1 MVIGRKF
8 WPLEGGVD
16 YRPSSNPPTKF
27 IASTNGT
34 NVISNVSATDIAAM
48 SAITETNLAVVGAG
62 FAANNLITAIGVD
75 SITATDTVAGTVPG
89 ANFIYYDRTRPC
101 AGQDQAISA
110 VLCMNSG
117 ALEFYDTSGTL
128 VVFAAGV
135 LVPGAVYYFQ
145 VGEVVTATLGD
156 YLGYAPY

>member
-8 WPLEGGVD
+8 WPLDGEVD

-34 NVISNVSATDIAAM
+34 NVISNVSAADIAAM
-48 SAITETNLAVVGAG
+48 NAITAENLAIVGAG
-62 FAANNLITAIGVD
+62 FAANNLITSIGVD
-75 SITATDTVAGTVPG
+75 SITATDTVAGIVPG

-117 ALEFYDTSGTL
+117 PFEFYDTSGTL
-128 VVFAAGV
+128 VAFAPGV

-145 VGEVVTATLGD
+145 VGEVKNAALGV